1 MEKQTLTAEVRTQ
14 CGKGP
19 ARRLRME
26 GKIPA
31 VFYGAGIESTSLT
44 ISPEDI
50 IRILRGPYGRNAL
63 IEIEIAGKTELAL
76 VRDLDQDPVSHY
88 PLHVDLYRVSLEKP
102 VDTHVPFDVTGR
114 SVGVQRGGV
123 LNITTRSLPVRAT
136 PDRIPAGLT
145 HDVSELDIHDFVTVA
160 DLVLPEGLE
169 VSLSPK
175 RTLAIVVEPRKAP
188 AEDEDEAVAVEG
200 EAAPEE

>member
-63 IEIEIAGKTELAL
+63 IEFELAGKTELAL
-76 VRDLDQDPVSHY
+76 VRDVEQDPVSHA

-102 VDTHVPFDVTGR
+102 VDTFVPFELTGR
-114 SVGVQRGGV
+114 AIGVHRGGV
-123 LNITTRSLPVRAT
+123 LNVTTRSLPVRAT
-136 PDRIPAGLT
+136 PDRIPAHLT
-145 HDVSELDIHDFVTVA
+145 HDISKLDLHDSVTVA

-175 RTLAIVVEPRKAP
+175 RTLAVVVEPRKAL
-188 AEDEDEAVAVEG
+188 AEDSDDAAAEG
-200 EAAPEE
+200 EATPQE